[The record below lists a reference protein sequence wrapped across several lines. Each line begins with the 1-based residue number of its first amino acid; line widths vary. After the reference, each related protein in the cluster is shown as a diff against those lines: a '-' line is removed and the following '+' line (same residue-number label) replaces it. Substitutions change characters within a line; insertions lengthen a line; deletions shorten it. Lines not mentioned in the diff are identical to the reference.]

1 MLQPIGNVQTYNILR
16 EKLFI
21 PAVTVS
27 FYQFHLSYECFR
39 FVRGRGIHFVAPVQ
53 RERPA
58 QAAHAHL
65 WGSKQLSLAYT
76 TQYAQY
82 SGKLNAHHTRV

>member
-1 MLQPIGNVQTYNILR
+1 MILFMTI
-16 EKLFI
+16 L
-21 PAVTVS
+21 VD
-27 FYQFHLSYECFR
+27 R
-39 FVRGRGIHFVAPVQ
+39 FVRGRGIQFVAPVQ
-53 RERPA
+53 RERPP

-82 SGKLNAHHTRV
+82 SGL